1 MKKAIGIIT
10 QSCLIAD
17 FYRGILEELFDD
29 IAEIFTYSLDNG
41 TLRELKECDLYVRA
55 VTSYDLIHYSWAEP
69 YFPPEERTVYMDL
82 TFSRRAA
89 DRVCAYPPG
98 TTALLV
104 NQNRHMAMES
114 ISQLYHIGLKG
125 IQLLPYAP
133 EMETV
138 PEAELAFAPGEV
150 DLVPPGIQ
158 AVDLGPRFPT
168 ANTVCEIA
176 LKLGDAFFLESK
188 KFARYTLSLADV
200 DYSLQR
206 ISSDNLTMENK
217 LEMILNTLD
226 EGIVCTNE
234 NGQVNLINKTAQQ
247 LLGVRRMD
255 ALGCPAAEVF
265 PELPFDTGASGHT
278 WKGD

>member
-98 TTALLV
+98 DHCPTGESEPAHGHGEHLPALP
-104 NQNRHMAMES
+104 HWA
-114 ISQLYHIGLKG
+114 KG
-125 IQLLPYAP
+125 H
-133 EMETV
+133 
-138 PEAELAFAPGEV
+138 
-150 DLVPPGIQ
+150 
-158 AVDLGPRFPT
+158 PT
-168 ANTVCEIA
+168 AA
-176 LKLGDAFFLESK
+176 LCPRNGNR
-188 KFARYTLSLADV
+188 ARGGA
-200 DYSLQR
+200 
-206 ISSDNLTMENK
+206 
-217 LEMILNTLD
+217 
-226 EGIVCTNE
+226 GFCP
-234 NGQVNLINKTAQQ
+234 
-247 LLGVRRMD
+247 RR
-255 ALGCPAAEVF
+255 GRS
-265 PELPFDTGASGHT
+265 GASGYSGGGP
-278 WKGD
+278 WPPGSPLPIPSVRLP

>member
-114 ISQLYHIGLKG
+114 ISQLYQRASNCCPMPQKWKPC
-125 IQLLPYAP
+125 QRRSWLLPP
-133 EMETV
+133 
-138 PEAELAFAPGEV
+138 
-150 DLVPPGIQ
+150 
-158 AVDLGPRFPT
+158 
-168 ANTVCEIA
+168 
-176 LKLGDAFFLESK
+176 
-188 KFARYTLSLADV
+188 AR
-200 DYSLQR
+200 
-206 ISSDNLTMENK
+206 
-217 LEMILNTLD
+217 
-226 EGIVCTNE
+226 
-234 NGQVNLINKTAQQ
+234 
-247 LLGVRRMD
+247 
-255 ALGCPAAEVF
+255 
-265 PELPFDTGASGHT
+265 
-278 WKGD
+278 

>member
-1 MKKAIGIIT
+1 MKKTIGIIT

-104 NQNRHMAMES
+104 NQNLAIPYIVS
-114 ISQLYHIGLKG
+114 G
-125 IQLLPYAP
+125 I
-133 EMETV
+133 
-138 PEAELAFAPGEV
+138 
-150 DLVPPGIQ
+150 
-158 AVDLGPRFPT
+158 
-168 ANTVCEIA
+168 
-176 LKLGDAFFLESK
+176 
-188 KFARYTLSLADV
+188 
-200 DYSLQR
+200 
-206 ISSDNLTMENK
+206 
-217 LEMILNTLD
+217 
-226 EGIVCTNE
+226 
-234 NGQVNLINKTAQQ
+234 
-247 LLGVRRMD
+247 
-255 ALGCPAAEVF
+255 
-265 PELPFDTGASGHT
+265 
-278 WKGD
+278 

>member
-1 MKKAIGIIT
+1 MKKTIGIIT

-89 DRVCAYPPG
+89 ERVCAYPPG

-114 ISQLYHIGLKG
+114 ISPA
-125 IQLLPYAP
+125 LPHWAQ
-133 EMETV
+133 
-138 PEAELAFAPGEV
+138 GH
-150 DLVPPGIQ
+150 
-158 AVDLGPRFPT
+158 PT
-168 ANTVCEIA
+168 AA
-176 LKLGDAFFLESK
+176 LCPRNGNR
-188 KFARYTLSLADV
+188 ARGGA
-200 DYSLQR
+200 
-206 ISSDNLTMENK
+206 
-217 LEMILNTLD
+217 
-226 EGIVCTNE
+226 GFCP
-234 NGQVNLINKTAQQ
+234 
-247 LLGVRRMD
+247 RR
-255 ALGCPAAEVF
+255 GRS
-265 PELPFDTGASGHT
+265 GASGYSGSGPGPQVPT
-278 WKGD
+278 AILSVRLP